1 MRKPLVGCTTYRL
14 RSKNG
19 QMPLFAL
26 RPPYVAALRVAGAIP
41 ILIPL
46 GASVDEL
53 RAIFDQVD
61 ALLIPGGGDI
71 EPIRYQGQNDH
82 ETIAGVDPDR
92 DEIEITLVRWAVETG
107 KPLLAICRGHQI
119 FNVALG
125 GSLWEDV
132 YLQMSDAIVHSYTE
146 LEAREY
152 LAHTVTVQ
160 PHSRLARQ
168 LGATEVAVNSLHHQG
183 IRRLAAGVTAVAY
196 APDGL
201 IEGIELADHP
211 YAIGVQWHPE
221 DLAPTHPAMQALFDG
236 LVQAT
241 KKRNDQ

>member
-1 MRKPLVGCTTYRL
+1 MRKPLIGCTTYRL
-14 RSKNG
+14 RSDNG

-26 RPPYVAALRVAGAIP
+26 RPPYVAALRAAGAIP

-46 GASVDEL
+46 GASMDEL
-53 RAIFDQVD
+53 RAVFDQVD

-92 DEIEITLVRWAVETG
+92 DDIEITLVRWAVETG

-132 YLQMSDAIVHSYTE
+132 YTQMPDAIFHSYTD
-146 LEAREY
+146 LEPREY
-152 LAHTVTVQ
+152 LAHAVTVQ

-168 LGATEVAVNSLHHQG
+168 LGATQVVVNSLHHQG

-201 IEGIELADHP
+201 IEGIELTDHP

-221 DLAPTHPAMQALFDG
+221 DLAPTDPAMQALFDG
-236 LVQAT
+236 LVQAA
-241 KKRNDQ
+241 KKGNGQ